1 MNKANHPQPPLIPIQ
16 PPVEMMAMKFL
27 PALGFRIFPE
37 DAQRLSLFGL
47 EAGKPLRLGREE
59 GWAGN
64 YPKMGRGGG
73 RYSKNPEC
81 KGEDENQPL
90 TFGVFSGTSCH
101 YPRCRFYILK
111 V

>member
-1 MNKANHPQPPLIPIQ
+1 
-16 PPVEMMAMKFL
+16 
-27 PALGFRIFPE
+27 
-37 DAQRLSLFGL
+37 
-47 EAGKPLRLGREE
+47 
-59 GWAGN
+59 
-64 YPKMGRGGG
+64 MGRGGG

-101 YPRCRFYILK
+101 YPRCRFYILQ

>member
-64 YPKMGRGGG
+64 YPKMGPGGVG
-73 RYSKNPEC
+73 TPKIPNV
-81 KGEDENQPL
+81 KGKMRIN
-90 TFGVFSGTSCH
+90 H
-101 YPRCRFYILK
+101 
-111 V
+111 